1 MRYNN
6 IFSVIDSFFDGVDPF
21 QLFNFVPSRQIFE
34 LTSKNFP
41 PTNIEIDSN
50 KVYHIDIALAGV
62 EEKDIYLIIEGRYI
76 KLKIDTHK
84 KLENGDKTLK
94 EGEEITSYVVQ
105 RGIKHLNYVE
115 NSYLI
120 PKQFNLNGLNAKY
133 KNGLLSITIPANE
146 EVKQIPEVKQ
156 IKLSTE

>member
-6 IFSVIDSFFDGVDPF
+6 IFSLIDSFFEGVDPF
-21 QLFNFVPSRQIFE
+21 QLFNSFEPSRQIFE

-50 KVYHIDIALAGV
+50 KVYHIDIALAGI
-62 EEKDIYLIIEGRYI
+62 EEKKIDLSVEGRYL
-76 KLKIDTHK
+76 KLKIDTHT
-84 KLENGDKTLK
+84 NDGDKTLK
-94 EGEEITSYVVQ
+94 EEEITSYVVQ
-105 RGIKHLNYVE
+105 RGIKRLEYIE

-120 PKQFNLNGLNAKY
+120 PKQFDIEKLEAKY

-146 EVKQIPEVKQ
+146 EVKKLQEKKQVK
-156 IKLSTE
+156 LLTE